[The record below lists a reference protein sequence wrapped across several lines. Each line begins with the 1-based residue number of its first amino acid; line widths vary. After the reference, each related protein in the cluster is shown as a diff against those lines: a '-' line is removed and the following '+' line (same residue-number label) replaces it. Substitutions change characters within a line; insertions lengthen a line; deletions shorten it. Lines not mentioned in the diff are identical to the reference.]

1 VFEHGVHLIMQP
13 LEGKYVTDAVDWNA
27 ARVFHYRECHDRTC
41 KEELEEDKTMERYGQ
56 QLKQKIDAVK
66 DIVALKF
73 T

>member
-1 VFEHGVHLIMQP
+1 
-13 LEGKYVTDAVDWNA
+13 VDWNA